1 MITNFSTPSLSSGTS
16 SSGSGSSDKT
26 ILIVAILLGG
36 FLLYKFVIKPE
47 MDKQKQVLNES
58 STNGEFE

>member
-1 MITNFSTPSLSSGTS
+1 MFIAL
-16 SSGSGSSDKT
+16 
-26 ILIVAILLGG
+26 LLGG

-47 MDKQKQVLNES
+47 MDKQKQVVIDES